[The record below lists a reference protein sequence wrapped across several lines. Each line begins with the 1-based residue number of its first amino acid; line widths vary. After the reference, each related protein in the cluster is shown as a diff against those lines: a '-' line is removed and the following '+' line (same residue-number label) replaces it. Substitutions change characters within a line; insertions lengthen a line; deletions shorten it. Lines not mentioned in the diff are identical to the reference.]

1 MNNTAL
7 NAKGYDSSIRNQV
20 DNPFLYFINPFNFSD
35 TSICVKACPN
45 ETVIITDH
53 ARAKCLYGY
62 QPTDAASFARLVK
75 QGVCVAFTYKTRSVR
90 NR

>member
-7 NAKGYDSSIRNQV
+7 IAGGYDPAIRNQV
-20 DNPFLYFINPFNFSD
+20 ENTFLYFINPFNFSD

-45 ETVIITDH
+45 ETIIITDP

-62 QPTDAASFARLVK
+62 QATDVASLALLVK
-75 QGVCVAFTYKTRSVR
+75 KGVCVGFTYKTKSVKHR
-90 NR
+90 